1 MVLKELFSFKKGQ
14 SAMEYLMIYGWALIA
29 IVVVI
34 GILYLFLPK
43 ETQQCFFEV
52 QGRFLCNQP
61 SIPSLTTSGALKG
74 ALYNGG
80 PQKVNIIGI
89 TCSDSPQIPT
99 TFVDSG
105 VSLASRGS
113 STFNGL
119 VIPGTADVICSK
131 QGGGAFAG
139 GETFKGYIYLKWRY
153 EPEADP
159 AAPDRIDRA
168 TLVTVAG

>member
-61 SIPSLTTSGALKG
+61 SIPSLTTTGALKG

-99 TFVDSG
+99 TFTASV

-113 STFNGL
+113 TTFNDL
-119 VIPGTADVICSK
+119 VPGDVICVK

-139 GETFKGYIYLKWRY
+139 GESFKGYIYLKWRY

-159 AAPDRIDRA
+159 DAPDRIDRA